1 MVSLIKTEDEFN
13 DIILNS
19 KVVIDFYAD
28 WCGPCK
34 MLSPIVEEVAD
45 MLNDVVFAKVN
56 IDEVE
61 ILPRRYNVMS
71 IPTLLVFEKGNLV
84 KSNVGYI
91 DKDDLL
97 NFIKQILSFDRV
109 FI

>member
-97 NFIKQILSFDRV
+97 NFIK
-109 FI
+109 

>member
-1 MVSLIKTEDEFN
+1 MVRLIKTEDEFN